1 MDGAVV
7 HRGFLG
13 FVSAQLP
20 ERKGRKGGRNIKRM
34 EQRKYK
40 HKKDG
45 AEEIMNVILMISP

>member
-1 MDGAVV
+1 MRESERERARKRGSKMDGAVV

-34 EQRKYK
+34 EQRK
-40 HKKDG
+40 
-45 AEEIMNVILMISP
+45 S